1 MASGPIAPR
10 LRLGGPGGR
19 RSQSVRSA
27 GFAMLLT
34 RRACYGLMAAKHL
47 VEHAG
52 EGSFSSHDLAEC
64 YGLPHEALAKVLQR
78 LSAAGVLMSHHG
90 IKGGYTLARD
100 PRYISVFDVIEAS
113 ERQRRSGGERLRHL
127 ESVPGYHQLRMV
139 HQVVADML
147 RELTI
152 EDCYN
157 LCS

>member
-1 MASGPIAPR
+1 
-10 LRLGGPGGR
+10 
-19 RSQSVRSA
+19 
-27 GFAMLLT
+27 MLLT
-34 RRACYGLMAAKHL
+34 RRACYGLIAAKHL
-47 VEHAG
+47 AEHAG
-52 EGSFSSHDLAEC
+52 EGSFSAHDLAEC

-78 LSAAGVLMSHHG
+78 LSTAGVLMSHHG

-113 ERQRRSGGERLRHL
+113 GGPRRSGIHGERWRHL
-127 ESVPGYHQLRMV
+127 ESVPGYHQLLMV
-139 HQVVADML
+139 HQAVADML

>member
-1 MASGPIAPR
+1 
-10 LRLGGPGGR
+10 
-19 RSQSVRSA
+19 
-27 GFAMLLT
+27 MLLT
-34 RRACYGLMAAKHL
+34 RRACYGLIAAKHL

-100 PRYISVFDVIEAS
+100 PRYISVLDVIKAS
-113 ERQRRSGGERLRHL
+113 EGPRRSDIHGEHWRHL
-127 ESVPGYHQLRMV
+127 ESVPGCHALCKV
-139 HQVVADML
+139 SQVVEDML

-152 EDCYN
+152 EDIEEKASSPAG
-157 LCS
+157 LSRDASSVPASQLDDQTGV

>member
-1 MASGPIAPR
+1 
-10 LRLGGPGGR
+10 
-19 RSQSVRSA
+19 
-27 GFAMLLT
+27 MLLT
-34 RRACYGLMAAKHL
+34 RGACYGLIAAQHL
-47 VEHAG
+47 AEHAG
-52 EGSFSSHDLAEC
+52 EGSFSAHDLAEC

-78 LSAAGVLMSHHG
+78 LATAGVLMSHHG

-113 ERQRRSGGERLRHL
+113 ERPRRSGMRGGERWRRL

>member
-1 MASGPIAPR
+1 
-10 LRLGGPGGR
+10 
-19 RSQSVRSA
+19 
-27 GFAMLLT
+27 MLLT
-34 RRACYGLMAAKHL
+34 RKACYGLIAAKHL
-47 VEHAG
+47 AEHAG
-52 EGSFSSHDLAEC
+52 EGSFSANDLAEF
-64 YGLPHEALAKVLQR
+64 YGLPHEALAKILQR
-78 LSAAGVLMSHHG
+78 LVTAGVLMSHHG

-100 PRYISVFDVIEAS
+100 PRYISVFDVVEAS
-113 ERQRRSGGERLRHL
+113 ERPRRSGGERLRHL

>member
-1 MASGPIAPR
+1 
-10 LRLGGPGGR
+10 
-19 RSQSVRSA
+19 
-27 GFAMLLT
+27 
-34 RRACYGLMAAKHL
+34 MAAKHL

-90 IKGGYTLARD
+90 IKGGHTLAHD
-100 PRYISVFDVIEAS
+100 PRYISVFDVIKAS
-113 ERQRRSGGERLRHL
+113 EGPRRSDIHCERRRHL
-127 ESVPGYHQLRMV
+127 ESVPRYHQLRMV
-139 HQVVADML
+139 HQVVADTL

-157 LCS
+157 LRS